1 MARGRL
7 QCVGSSLHLKQK
19 FGSGYR
25 LTIGAVPGK
34 VEEVQKFV
42 ESNIKGSKIQGAVIG
57 GYMNYLVPRNM
68 TSELVPFFRKLESQK
83 DSLGIMDL
91 QLGLTTL
98 EEVFLSIAES
108 AELKSIQVQECLC
121 SSYLPRT
128 E

>member
-34 VEEVQKFV
+34 TEGVQKFI
-42 ESNIKGSKIQGAVIG
+42 ESNIKGSKIQGSVIG
-57 GYMNYLVPRNM
+57 GYMNYLVPREA
-68 TSELVPFFRKLESQK
+68 TAELVPFFRKLEAQK
-83 DSLGIMDL
+83 DDLGIMDL

-108 AELKSIQVQECLC
+108 AELKAIAV
-121 SSYLPRT
+121 RT
-128 E
+128 LGTLLTIG